1 MRTGAGAP
9 MSEPYR
15 VMTVCTGNICR
26 SPMAEVMLRERFAA
40 AGLADEVVVDS
51 TGLSDEEWGNP
62 IDRRARRVLVEHGY
76 PGGEDHRARQV
87 HAADVAASD
96 LVLPMTAAHA
106 RALRRL
112 AADPALQV
120 RAADPAAGDLVL
132 PATAP
137 ADRIVLLRRFDP
149 SAPRVADPHDEHRL
163 DIDDPWYGG
172 PPEFEECLAQIEAAA
187 DGVVAHVRAALAAR

>member
-1 MRTGAGAP
+1 MTG
-9 MSEPYR
+9 PYR

-26 SPMAEVMLRERFAA
+26 SPMAAVVLRARLAA
-40 AGLADEVVVDS
+40 AELADEVVVDS
-51 TGLSDEEWGNP
+51 TGISDEERGNP
-62 IDRRARRVLVEHGY
+62 VDPRARRVLVAHGY
-76 PGGEDHRARQV
+76 PDGDGHRARQV
-87 HAADVAASD
+87 HAADLAAND

-112 AADPALQV
+112 ALDGQ
-120 RAADPAAGDLVL
+120 
-132 PATAP
+132 

-149 SAPRVADPHDEHRL
+149 SAPRVDDLRDEHRL

-172 PPEFEECLAQIEAAA
+172 PDDFEDCLAQIEAAA